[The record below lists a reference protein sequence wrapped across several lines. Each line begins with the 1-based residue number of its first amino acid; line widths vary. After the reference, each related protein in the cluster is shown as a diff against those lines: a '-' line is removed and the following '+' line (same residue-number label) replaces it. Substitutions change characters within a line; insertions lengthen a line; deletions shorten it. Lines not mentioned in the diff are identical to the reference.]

1 MLFLAVHVTYVFVTG
16 LDMQYEIRRTSG
28 ILFYIENW
36 NFLAHLG
43 AAFRHPTINGSLG
56 HMWSL
61 SIEEQFY
68 LAWPLVLLLT
78 VLAGRRQLRVAVAL
92 LALAIVAVVLW
103 RTYLFDTRG
112 FLTAYVRTD
121 TRADG
126 LLLGALAA
134 FAWVHRRTPR
144 SHLLFVA
151 VACAAALLVAVVVVD
166 PTTALLY
173 QGGLTVVAIAAVG
186 LVLAIVD
193 DERVGRLFALR
204 PLVAVGRV
212 SYGIYLW
219 HPFVF
224 VAVDRLLASGPLVLR
239 LVLDVTVTTVCTW
252 LSWRLVETPA
262 LRLKNRRVLGPN
274 PARGPAP
281 AVSS

>member
-1 MLFLAVHVTYVFVTG
+1 MPPSPRPPAHVPV
-16 LDMQYEIRRTSG
+16 
-28 ILFYIENW
+28 
-36 NFLAHLG
+36 
-43 AAFRHPTINGSLG
+43 RHP
-56 HMWSL
+56 
-61 SIEEQFY
+61 
-68 LAWPLVLLLT
+68 
-78 VLAGRRQLRVAVAL
+78 
-92 LALAIVAVVLW
+92 VV
-103 RTYLFDTRG
+103 
-112 FLTAYVRTD
+112 LTAYVRTD

-204 PLVAVGRV
+204 PLVAVRRV

-252 LSWRLVETPA
+252 LSWRLVDDPGPPA
-262 LRLKNRRVLGPN
+262 EEPPGPR
-274 PARGPAP
+274 PESGAGARAGA
-281 AVSS
+281 